1 MTQQELSNEYDML
14 KDNIELMMATSDLD
28 ELHTA
33 HALAT
38 ERLGRLLT
46 ANRDRISKKVSTG
59 CYRSSSYACLNFRH
73 DCDKQYVT
81 NWQSYLD
88 DLIRKD

>member
-33 HALAT
+33 HALAA

-46 ANRDRISKKVSTG
+46 ANRDRISKKISTG
-59 CYRSSSYACLNFRH
+59 CYGSGSYAYLNFCH
-73 DCDKQYVT
+73 SCDKQYVT
-81 NWQSYLD
+81 SWQSHLD
-88 DLIRKD
+88 DSIRKD